1 MDHLVDLSRVA
12 SPSSLLPRT
21 PRLVDC
27 LLAFSVFF
35 SVAISVSNGNPL
47 RVAVAAVPL
56 VVGILLLLE
65 RPVRCS
71 GSFGQAMACLPAIT
85 LAGPVLAFAAPW
97 SDWTHF
103 NTALLGSGVVI
114 TVVSLSTLGRSFG
127 IFPAARRV
135 VHSGPYRW
143 VRHPAYL
150 GQLLILTACGL
161 SVSPQMGGLTMLVA
175 TACLGLRIRA
185 EEQVLTEQWASYRE
199 YTQQVPWKLMPFI
212 W

>member
-1 MDHLVDLSRVA
+1 ME
-12 SPSSLLPRT
+12 
-21 PRLVDC
+21 C
-27 LLAFSVFF
+27 LLACSVIF
-35 SVAISVSNGNPL
+35 SVAISVSSGNPL
-47 RVAVAAVPL
+47 RIAVAAVPL
-56 VVGILLLLE
+56 LAGILLLLE
-65 RPVRCS
+65 RPIQRP
-71 GSFGQAMACLPAIT
+71 GNFGQALACLPSIT